1 MRRGISAPLLLK
13 GKAMFKIARAALG
26 VSLLALVSS
35 SALAADKITIGIVN
49 AVSDG
54 TLFIA
59 QEKGYLKAEGIDADF
74 VEFDTGAK
82 MVAPMGA
89 GQLDVG
95 GGAASAGLYNAVDRG
110 IRIKIVADKAT
121 NVKGAPFQSFMVRK
135 ALIDSGEVKTLADL
149 KGRKVAIT
157 GAGGSD
163 ASVLNEA
170 MRSVGLTYNDVE
182 KIYLGFPQH
191 APAFQNGAI
200 VGSITTEPTTTNIQR
215 LGAAVVLTGNDA
227 FYPNAQT
234 ATIMFSGDFAEKR
247 RDVAVRFMKAYLRA
261 ARDFN
266 DALVN
271 GKLQGPGGDEL
282 VAILA
287 KYTVIKNPEVLRN
300 MVMAGVNPN
309 GAVNEDSMKKDLAF
323 FKAVG
328 DVTSTKVGVEQV
340 LDQSFAA
347 EAVKV
352 LGPYVKK

>member
-1 MRRGISAPLLLK
+1 MSRFAGIFA
-13 GKAMFKIARAALG
+13 IA
-26 VSLLALVSS
+26 VSLVSGQ
-35 SALAADKITIGIVN
+35 ALAADKVTIGIVN

-59 QEKGYLKAEGIDADF
+59 RDKGYFQAEGIEADF

-95 GGAASAGLYNAVDRG
+95 GGAASAGLYNAFDRG
-110 IRIKIVADKAT
+110 IRIRIVADKAT
-121 NVKGAPFQSFMVRK
+121 NVKGAPFQSFLVRK
-135 ALIDSGEVKTLADL
+135 ELFDSGKVKGLADM

-170 MRSVGLTYNDVE
+170 MKSVGLKYSDVE

-191 APAFQNGAI
+191 APALQNGAI
-200 VGSITTEPTTTNIQR
+200 DGSITTEPTTTNIVR

-234 ATIMFSGDFAEKR
+234 ATIMFSGDFADKR
-247 RDVAVRFMKAYLRA
+247 KSVAQRFMKAYLRA

-266 DALVN
+266 DALVA
-271 GKLQGPGGDEL
+271 GRLTGPGADSIVE
-282 VAILA
+282 ILA
-287 KYTVIKNPEVLRN
+287 KHTVIKSPEVLRG
-300 MVMAGVNPN
+300 MVMHGVNPD
-309 GAVNEDSMKKDLAF
+309 GALNLESLKKDLDF
-323 FKAVG
+323 FRQEG
-328 DVTSTKVGVEQV
+328 DVTGKVEVGQLV
-340 LDQSFAA
+340 DASFAA
-347 EAVKV
+347 EAARE
-352 LGPYVKK
+352 LGPWVKK

>member
-1 MRRGISAPLLLK
+1 MLKIMRTGSRQLAVGSRVALSASMFLLL
-13 GKAMFKIARAALG
+13 GIAAQ
-26 VSLLALVSS
+26 
-35 SALAADKITIGIVN
+35 AADKVTIGIVN

-59 QEKGYLKAEGIDADF
+59 QEKGYFKAEGIEAEF
-74 VEFDTGAK
+74 VAFDTGAK

-135 ALIDSGEVKTLADL
+135 ELVDKGQVKTLADL
-149 KGRKVAIT
+149 KGRKIAIT

-170 MRSVGLTYNDVE
+170 MKSVGLKYSDVE
-182 KIYLGFPQH
+182 KVYLGFPQH

-200 VGSITTEPTTTNIQR
+200 DGSITTEPTTTNIQR

-247 RDVAVRFMKAYLRA
+247 RDVAVKFIKAYLRA

-266 DALVN
+266 DAMVN

-287 KYTVIKNPEVLRN
+287 KYTVIKDVNVLRN

-309 GAVNEDSMKKDLAF
+309 GAVNEESMRKDLAF
-323 FKAVG
+323 FKEIG
-328 DVTSTKVGVEQV
+328 DVTSAKVSVEQV
-340 LDQSFAA
+340 VDQSFVA
-347 EAVKV
+347 EAAKA
-352 LGPYVKK
+352 LGPYNKK

>member
-1 MRRGISAPLLLK
+1 MHKIMRV
-13 GKAMFKIARAALG
+13 ALG
-26 VSLLALVSS
+26 ASVFSLLAV
-35 SALAADKITIGIVN
+35 AAHAADKVTIGIVN

-59 QEKGYLKAEGIDADF
+59 QEKGYFKAEGIEAEF
-74 VEFDTGAK
+74 VAFDTGAK

-135 ALIDSGEVKTLADL
+135 ELVDKGQVKTLADL
-149 KGRKVAIT
+149 KGRKIAIT

-170 MRSVGLTYNDVE
+170 MKSVGLKYSDVE
-182 KIYLGFPQH
+182 KVYLGFPQH

-200 VGSITTEPTTTNIQR
+200 DGSITTEPTTTNIQR
-215 LGAAVVLTGNDA
+215 LGAAVMLTGNDA

-247 RDVAVRFMKAYLRA
+247 RDVAVKFIKAYLRA

-282 VAILA
+282 AAILA
-287 KYTVIKNPEVLRN
+287 KYTVIKDVNVLRN
-300 MVMAGVNPN
+300 MVMAGVNSN
-309 GAVNEDSMKKDLAF
+309 GAVNEESMRKDLAF
-323 FKAVG
+323 FKEIG
-328 DVTSTKVGVEQV
+328 DVTSAKVSVEQV
-340 LDQSFAA
+340 VDQSFVA
-347 EAVKV
+347 EATKA
-352 LGPYVKK
+352 LGPYKKK

>member
-1 MRRGISAPLLLK
+1 
-13 GKAMFKIARAALG
+13 
-26 VSLLALVSS
+26 
-35 SALAADKITIGIVN
+35 
-49 AVSDG
+49 
-54 TLFIA
+54 
-59 QEKGYLKAEGIDADF
+59 
-74 VEFDTGAK
+74 
-82 MVAPMGA
+82 
-89 GQLDVG
+89 
-95 GGAASAGLYNAVDRG
+95 
-110 IRIKIVADKAT
+110 
-121 NVKGAPFQSFMVRK
+121 
-135 ALIDSGEVKTLADL
+135 
-149 KGRKVAIT
+149 
-157 GAGGSD
+157 
-163 ASVLNEA
+163 
-170 MRSVGLTYNDVE
+170 
-182 KIYLGFPQH
+182 
-191 APAFQNGAI
+191 
-200 VGSITTEPTTTNIQR
+200 
-215 LGAAVVLTGNDA
+215 VVLTGNDA

-287 KYTVIKNPEVLRN
+287 KYTVIKNPDVLRN

>member
-1 MRRGISAPLLLK
+1 MHKFMRV
-13 GKAMFKIARAALG
+13 ALG
-26 VSLLALVSS
+26 ASVFSLLAV
-35 SALAADKITIGIVN
+35 AAHAADKVTIGIVN

-59 QEKGYLKAEGIDADF
+59 QEKGYFKAEGIEAEF
-74 VEFDTGAK
+74 VAFDTGAK

-135 ALIDSGEVKTLADL
+135 ELVDKGEVKSLADM

-170 MRSVGLTYNDVE
+170 MKSVGLKYSDVE
-182 KIYLGFPQH
+182 KVYLGFPQH

-200 VGSITTEPTTTNIQR
+200 DGSITTEPTTTNIQR

-247 RDVAVRFMKAYLRA
+247 RDVALKFTKAYLRA

-282 VAILA
+282 VTILA
-287 KYTVIKNPEVLRN
+287 KYTVIKDVNVLRN

-309 GAVNEDSMKKDLAF
+309 GAVNEDSMRKDLAF
-323 FKAVG
+323 FKEIG
-328 DVTSTKVGVEQV
+328 DVTSPKVSVDQV
-340 LDQSFAA
+340 VDQSFVA
-347 EAVKV
+347 EAAKA
-352 LGPYVKK
+352 LGPYKKK